1 MNALWVPNLI
11 IMLMILLFLKDY
23 NRNVILLSLFYKGA

>member
-23 NRNVILLSLFYKGA
+23 NRNVILLSLFY